1 MSSIH
6 AKKERMERK
15 EGGGKRKRKTQEQ
28 ERKKLPETYYSSNV
42 AITLPVMLLD
52 YQNLYL
58 TNDSRECSSRH
69 TAFIFNKL
77 SISQVSCHPYGKKKL
92 PRIFFLYYKCTCAVN
107 QDN

>member
-1 MSSIH
+1 
-6 AKKERMERK
+6 MERK

-58 TNDSRECSSRH
+58 TNDSRECSSRPQLL
-69 TAFIFNKL
+69 F
-77 SISQVSCHPYGKKKL
+77 SISFRSLKSVVTLMEKKS
-92 PRIFFLYYKCTCAVN
+92 FLEFSSSTTNALAL
-107 QDN
+107 